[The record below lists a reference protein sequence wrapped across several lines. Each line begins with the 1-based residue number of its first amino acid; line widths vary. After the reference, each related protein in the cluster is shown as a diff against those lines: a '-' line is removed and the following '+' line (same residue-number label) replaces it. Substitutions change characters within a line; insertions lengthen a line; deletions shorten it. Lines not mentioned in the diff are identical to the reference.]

1 MKNLK
6 KLIIITGPSGV
17 GKGTVVKEL
26 LDRNKDIWL
35 SISATTRNPR
45 IGEKDGENYYFLS
58 DEKFKDMIDKKEFL
72 EWAKFAGNYYGTPLS
87 TVNEKIEKGFIVLL
101 EIEVE
106 GAKQIKEKF
115 PEALSIFLLP
125 PSKAE
130 LEKRIR
136 NRGTEKEESIDRRL
150 SRADYEIASS
160 DEFDFVLTNHDVDES
175 VKEVF
180 KIIKYGKFFL
190 KSQLIG

>member
-45 IGEKDGENYYFLS
+45 VGEKDGLNYYFIS
-58 DEKFKDMIDKKEFL
+58 EERFKDMIDKKEFL
-72 EWAKFAGNYYGTPLS
+72 EWAQFAGNYYGTPLS

-115 PEALSIFLLP
+115 PESLSIFLLP

-136 NRGTEKEESIDRRL
+136 NRGTEKEEAIDRRL
-150 SRADYEIASS
+150 SRANYEIASS
-160 DEFDFVLTNHDVDES
+160 NQFDFVLTNHDVDET

-180 KIIKYGKFFL
+180 KIIK
-190 KSQLIG
+190 S

>member
-17 GKGTVVKEL
+17 GKGTIVKEL
-26 LDRNKDIWL
+26 LNRDRDIWL

-45 IGEKDGENYYFLS
+45 IGEKDGENYYFIS
-58 DEKFKDMIDKKEFL
+58 DERFKEMIEKKDFL
-72 EWAKFAGNYYGTPLS
+72 EWAQFAGNYYGTPLS
-87 TVNEKIEKGFIVLL
+87 TVTEKIEKGFIVLL

-115 PEALSIFLLP
+115 PESLSIFLLP
-125 PSKAE
+125 PSKKE

-136 NRGTEKEESIDRRL
+136 NRGTEKEEAINKRL
-150 SRADYEIASS
+150 SRANYEIASS
-160 DEFDFVLTNHDVDES
+160 DKFDFVLTNHDVNET
-175 VKEVF
+175 VKGIF
-180 KIIKYGKFFL
+180 KIIK
-190 KSQLIG
+190 S

>member
-6 KLIIITGPSGV
+6 TLIIITGPSGV
-17 GKGTVVKEL
+17 GKGTVVKEIL
-26 LDRNKDIWL
+26 NRDRHIWL
-35 SISATTRNPR
+35 SISATTRKPR
-45 IGEKDGENYYFLS
+45 EGEKNGENYYFIS
-58 DEKFKDMIDKKEFL
+58 NDRFKDMIDKKEFL

-115 PEALSIFLLP
+115 PESLSIFLLP
-125 PSKAE
+125 PSKEE

-136 NRGTEKEESIDRRL
+136 KRGTEKEDAINIRL
-150 SRADYEIASS
+150 SRANYEIASS
-160 DEFDFVLTNHDVDES
+160 DKFDFVLTNHDINETVNG
-175 VKEVF
+175 VF
-180 KIIKYGKFFL
+180 KIIN
-190 KSQLIG
+190 S

>member
-17 GKGTVVKEL
+17 GKGTVVKAL
-26 LDRNKDIWL
+26 LDRNKDLWL

-45 IGEKDGENYYFLS
+45 VGENDGLNYYFIS
-58 DEKFKDMIDKKEFL
+58 EERFKDMIDKKEFL
-72 EWAKFAGNYYGTPLS
+72 EWAQFAGNYYGTPLS

-115 PEALSIFLLP
+115 PESLSIFLLP
-125 PSKAE
+125 PSKEE

-136 NRGTEKEESIDRRL
+136 NRGTEKEEAIDRRL
-150 SRADYEIASS
+150 SRANYEIASS
-160 DEFDFVLTNHDVDES
+160 NQFDFVLTNHDVDET

-180 KIIKYGKFFL
+180 KIIK
-190 KSQLIG
+190 S

>member
-45 IGEKDGENYYFLS
+45 TGEKDGDNYYFIS

-72 EWAKFAGNYYGTPLS
+72 EWAQFAGNYYGTPLS

-136 NRGTEKEESIDRRL
+136 NRGTEKEEAIDRRL
-150 SRADYEIASS
+150 SRANYEIASS
-160 DEFDFVLTNHDVDES
+160 DQFDFVLTNHDVDET
-175 VKEVF
+175 VKGVF
-180 KIIKYGKFFL
+180 KIIK
-190 KSQLIG
+190 S

>member
-45 IGEKDGENYYFLS
+45 IGEKDGENYYFIS
-58 DEKFKDMIDKKEFL
+58 DERFKDMIDKKDFL
-72 EWAKFAGNYYGTPLS
+72 EWAQFAGNYYGTPLS

-136 NRGTEKEESIDRRL
+136 NRGTEKEEAIDRRL
-150 SRADYEIASS
+150 SRANYEIASS
-160 DEFDFVLTNHDVDES
+160 DQFDFVLTNHDVDET

-180 KIIKYGKFFL
+180 KIIK
-190 KSQLIG
+190 S

>member
-45 IGEKDGENYYFLS
+45 IGEKDGENYYFIS

-72 EWAKFAGNYYGTPLS
+72 EWAQFAGNYYGTPLS

-125 PSKAE
+125 PSKEE

-136 NRGTEKEESIDRRL
+136 NRGTEKEEAIDRRL
-150 SRADYEIASS
+150 SRANYEIASS
-160 DEFDFVLTNHDVDES
+160 DQFDFVLTNHDVDET

-180 KIIKYGKFFL
+180 KIIK
-190 KSQLIG
+190 S

>member
-1 MKNLK
+1 MKNFK

-26 LDRNKDIWL
+26 LDRDKDIWL
-35 SISATTRNPR
+35 SISATTRDPR
-45 IGEKDGENYYFLS
+45 MGEKDGENYYFIS
-58 DEKFKDMIDKKEFL
+58 NERFKDMIDKKEFL
-72 EWAKFAGNYYGTPLS
+72 EWAQFTGNYYGTPLF
-87 TVNEKIEKGFIVLL
+87 TVNEKIEKGFVVLL

-125 PSKAE
+125 PSKEE

-136 NRGTEKEESIDRRL
+136 NRGTEKEDAINRRL
-150 SRADYEIASS
+150 SRASYEIATS
-160 DEFDFVLTNHDVDES
+160 DKFDFVLTNHHVDET
-175 VKEVF
+175 VKAVF
-180 KIIKYGKFFL
+180 EIIK
-190 KSQLIG
+190 S

>member
-1 MKNLK
+1 MKNFK

-26 LDRNKDIWL
+26 LDRERDIWL
-35 SISATTRNPR
+35 SISATTRDPR
-45 IGEKDGENYYFLS
+45 MGEKDGENYYFIS
-58 DEKFKDMIDKKEFL
+58 HDRFKDMIDKKEFL
-72 EWAKFAGNYYGTPLS
+72 EWAQFAGNYYGTPLS

-115 PEALSIFLLP
+115 PEASSIFLLP
-125 PSKAE
+125 PSKEE

-136 NRGTEKEESIDRRL
+136 KRGTEGEDAINRRL
-150 SRADYEIASS
+150 RRANYEIASS
-160 DEFDFVLTNHDVDES
+160 DKFDFVLTNHHIDET
-175 VKEVF
+175 VKGLL
-180 KIIKYGKFFL
+180 KIIK
-190 KSQLIG
+190 S

>member
-1 MKNLK
+1 MKDLK

-26 LDRNKDIWL
+26 LNRKKDIWL
-35 SISATTRNPR
+35 SVSATTRNPR
-45 IGEKDGENYYFLS
+45 MGEKDGENYYFIS
-58 DEKFKDMIDKKEFL
+58 DERFKDMIDKKEFL
-72 EWAKFAGNYYGTPLS
+72 EWAQFAGNYYGTPLT

-115 PEALSIFLLP
+115 PESLSIFLLP
-125 PSKAE
+125 PNKEE

-136 NRGTEKEESIDRRL
+136 NRGTEKEEAINKRL
-150 SRADYEIASS
+150 SRANYEIASS
-160 DEFDFVLTNHDVDES
+160 GKFDFVLTNHNVNET
-175 VKEVF
+175 VKGVF
-180 KIIKYGKFFL
+180 KIIK
-190 KSQLIG
+190 S

>member
-45 IGEKDGENYYFLS
+45 VGEKDGLNYYFIS
-58 DEKFKDMIDKKEFL
+58 EERFKDMIDKKEFL
-72 EWAKFAGNYYGTPLS
+72 EWAQFAGNYYGTPLS

-136 NRGTEKEESIDRRL
+136 NRGTEKEEAIDRRL
-150 SRADYEIASS
+150 IRADYEIASS
-160 DEFDFVLTNHDVDES
+160 DEFDFVLTNHDVDET

-180 KIIKYGKFFL
+180 KIIK
-190 KSQLIG
+190 S

>member
-45 IGEKDGENYYFLS
+45 VGEKDGLNYYFIS
-58 DEKFKDMIDKKEFL
+58 EERFKDMIDKKEFL
-72 EWAKFAGNYYGTPLS
+72 EWAQFAGNYYGTPLS
-87 TVNEKIEKGFIVLL
+87 TVNEKIEKGFVVLL

-125 PSKAE
+125 PSKEE

-136 NRGTEKEESIDRRL
+136 NRGTEKEEAIDRRL
-150 SRADYEIASS
+150 SRANYEIASS
-160 DEFDFVLTNHDVDES
+160 NQFDFVLTNHDVDET

-180 KIIKYGKFFL
+180 KIIK
-190 KSQLIG
+190 S

>member
-17 GKGTVVKEL
+17 GKGTFVKEL
-26 LDRNKDIWL
+26 LNRNKDIWL

-45 IGEKDGENYYFLS
+45 VGEKDGLNYYFIS
-58 DEKFKDMIDKKEFL
+58 EERFKDMIDKKDFL
-72 EWAKFAGNYYGTPLS
+72 EWAQFAGNYYGTPLS

-136 NRGTEKEESIDRRL
+136 NRGTEKEEAIDRRL
-150 SRADYEIASS
+150 SRANYEIASS
-160 DEFDFVLTNHDVDES
+160 NEFDFVLTNHDVDET
-175 VKEVF
+175 VKGVF
-180 KIIKYGKFFL
+180 KIIKC
-190 KSQLIG
+190 

>member
-45 IGEKDGENYYFLS
+45 VGEKDGLNYYFIS
-58 DEKFKDMIDKKEFL
+58 EERFKDMIDKKEFL
-72 EWAKFAGNYYGTPLS
+72 EWAQFAGNYYGTPLS

-136 NRGTEKEESIDRRL
+136 NRGTEKEEAIDRRL
-150 SRADYEIASS
+150 SRANYEIASS
-160 DEFDFVLTNHDVDES
+160 NQFDFVLTNHDVDET

-180 KIIKYGKFFL
+180 KIIK
-190 KSQLIG
+190 S

>member
-1 MKNLK
+1 MKNFK

-45 IGEKDGENYYFLS
+45 MGEKDGENYYFIS
-58 DEKFKDMIDKKEFL
+58 DERFKDMIDKKEFL
-72 EWAKFAGNYYGTPLS
+72 EWAQFAGNYYGTPLS
-87 TVNEKIEKGFIVLL
+87 TVNEKIEKGFVVLL

-115 PEALSIFLLP
+115 PESLSIFLLP
-125 PSKAE
+125 PSKEE

-136 NRGTEKEESIDRRL
+136 NRGTEKEEAIDRRL
-150 SRADYEIASS
+150 SRANYEIASS
-160 DEFDFVLTNHDVDES
+160 NQFDFVLTNHDVDET

-180 KIIKYGKFFL
+180 KIIK
-190 KSQLIG
+190 S